1 METVFG
7 IPVINILW
15 TIVAGKRFQMED
27 PKVQR
32 IMSLLNRYL
41 RQTNFRREYIFETDQ
56 AIQSK
61 VCPGVL
67 LPLVGPDLL
76 LHAGPE
82 HQEEDHL

>member
-32 IMSLLNRYL
+32 IMSLLNRYR
-41 RQTNFRREYIFETDQ
+41 RQTNFRSEYIFDTDK

-67 LPLVGPDLL
+67 LPLVGPHLL
-76 LHAGPE
+76 LRAWPE
-82 HQEEDHL
+82 HQEEDYL